1 MQAVQ
6 GQGAGEARL
15 SRVWWVREG
24 EEPRMISWECRFKC
38 GMPGSKG
45 KAETY
50 RKARLAEKLHVDVG
64 KLIAPDKHGGNRK

>member
-1 MQAVQ
+1 
-6 GQGAGEARL
+6 
-15 SRVWWVREG
+15 
-24 EEPRMISWECRFKC
+24 MISWECRFKC